1 MKFFTLLIG
10 GLLTFAASSFMQGSI
25 QAQPVDY
32 FNGFG
37 SFETS
42 NPDAVLD
49 FGGTNRST
57 SIPGWVVN
65 RSGSRFTPFPQW
77 QNNGQAQDQDRHL
90 LLQSRGGS
98 DPGSNSALF
107 DFSISPVALTPGE
120 LYELTFWAAGGLANS
135 GVNLLQVRLSNS
147 TRIDFEDP
155 FLLPSA
161 TQVDTLDWQEYT
173 MSFIPNFPEVQLNL
187 MALNSNGGSNVYL
200 DNFSLRVVPEPGGAL
215 LFALSAGLFGL
226 RRMRNHRR

>member
-1 MKFFTLLIG
+1 M
-10 GLLTFAASSFMQGSI
+10 
-25 QAQPVDY
+25 DY
-32 FNGFG
+32 FNGLG
-37 SFETS
+37 SFETN
-42 NPDAVLD
+42 NPNDLLD

-57 SIPGWVVN
+57 SIPGWIVN

-90 LLQSRGGS
+90 LLESRGGS
-98 DPGSNSALF
+98 DPGSNTALF

-135 GVNLLQVRLSNS
+135 RVNLLQVRLSNS

-155 FLLPSA
+155 IVLPSA
-161 TQVDTLDWQEYT
+161 TQVDTLDWQEFT
-173 MSFIPNFPEVQLNL
+173 MTFIPNFPEVQLNL

-200 DNFSLRVVPEPGGAL
+200 DNFSLRPVPEPGSAL
-215 LFALSAGLFGL
+215 LLAAAAGAVGF
-226 RRMRNHRR
+226 RRRRASRERAWE